1 MPEKIRTRV
10 ESHPSTRGED
20 RGARARRETC
30 AVALNLLPGQEVV
43 RRAGLTAG
51 SADREGC

>member
-10 ESHPSTRGED
+10 ESHPSTCGED
-20 RGARARRETC
+20 RRARARWETC
-30 AVALNLLPGQEVV
+30 LFALDLLPGQEVV

>member
-1 MPEKIRTRV
+1 MPEKIRSRV

-20 RGARARRETC
+20 RGARARRE
-30 AVALNLLPGQEVV
+30 VRVFALDLLPGQEVV